1 MVAKLKELINHYGVP
16 PKYLEIELT
25 ESAFLSNHTNMY
37 HILVQLRKIGF
48 KISMDDFGSG
58 LSSLN
63 LLCRLPCDILKIDK
77 DFFQQGTTTERER
90 IVISTIVK
98 MAQALNMVI
107 VSEGVETEEQAD
119 FLRSIDCDLA
129 QGYLYAKP
137 MKQSEYEE
145 TYYEV

>member
-1 MVAKLKELINHYGVP
+1 M
-16 PKYLEIELT
+16 
-25 ESAFLSNHTNMY
+25 
-37 HILVQLRKIGF
+37 
-48 KISMDDFGSG
+48 
-58 LSSLN
+58 
-63 LLCRLPCDILKIDK
+63 CRLPCDILKIDK